1 MMKNERNGFVFHET
15 YPDELT
21 GQYQIL
27 ECLNTA
33 EGLETLLGVSREDN
47 AKVVIKRYDTTH
59 PLYQPD
65 QLLNMSDLSCRGIP
79 RFVGEIS
86 TADAKY
92 VVREYVEEKVS
103 RSMPVRITFRRTRS
117 YRSGCN

>member
-33 EGLETLLGVSREDN
+33 EGQETLLGVSREDN
-47 AKVVIKRYDTTH
+47 AKDRKSVV
-59 PLYQPD
+59 
-65 QLLNMSDLSCRGIP
+65 
-79 RFVGEIS
+79 
-86 TADAKY
+86 
-92 VVREYVEEKVS
+92 
-103 RSMPVRITFRRTRS
+103 
-117 YRSGCN
+117 